1 MCHENEMGAAKEQHP
16 YIICRLD
23 KQRRWNSGG
32 TVTRPLF
39 INIQLDISRILGRH
53 FGSKGLAVLAVR
65 DELNGIGSLDS
76 GRSDYDLY
84 VGRGRNIGICNGYRD
99 ISLTKIPPIAGRENF
114 NQ

>member
-39 INIQLDISRILGRH
+39 NVVNHHSPATSSVPQ
-53 FGSKGLAVLAVR
+53 
-65 DELNGIGSLDS
+65 ELSCVQSVPDHCPKSL
-76 GRSDYDLY
+76 
-84 VGRGRNIGICNGYRD
+84 
-99 ISLTKIPPIAGRENF
+99 
-114 NQ
+114 

>member
-39 INIQLDISRILGRH
+39 KTSPLGLRPQARKSRPL
-53 FGSKGLAVLAVR
+53 
-65 DELNGIGSLDS
+65 
-76 GRSDYDLY
+76 
-84 VGRGRNIGICNGYRD
+84 
-99 ISLTKIPPIAGRENF
+99 
-114 NQ
+114 

>member
-39 INIQLDISRILGRH
+39 SR
-53 FGSKGLAVLAVR
+53 FLAHGKYLFQK
-65 DELNGIGSLDS
+65 NM
-76 GRSDYDLY
+76 DLP
-84 VGRGRNIGICNGYRD
+84 
-99 ISLTKIPPIAGRENF
+99 KA
-114 NQ
+114 Q

>member
-39 INIQLDISRILGRH
+39 NFLVIEIN
-53 FGSKGLAVLAVR
+53 
-65 DELNGIGSLDS
+65 
-76 GRSDYDLY
+76 
-84 VGRGRNIGICNGYRD
+84 
-99 ISLTKIPPIAGRENF
+99 
-114 NQ
+114 

>member
-39 INIQLDISRILGRH
+39 TNPGLD
-53 FGSKGLAVLAVR
+53 V
-65 DELNGIGSLDS
+65 
-76 GRSDYDLY
+76 
-84 VGRGRNIGICNGYRD
+84 
-99 ISLTKIPPIAGRENF
+99 KIPPSIGRDDF
-114 NQ
+114 NL

>member
-39 INIQLDISRILGRH
+39 KEASR
-53 FGSKGLAVLAVR
+53 K
-65 DELNGIGSLDS
+65 S
-76 GRSDYDLY
+76 GTLSPSSFLLVFSY
-84 VGRGRNIGICNGYRD
+84 
-99 ISLTKIPPIAGRENF
+99 
-114 NQ
+114 

>member
-39 INIQLDISRILGRH
+39 SKFPRH
-53 FGSKGLAVLAVR
+53 FFIQSVMLLFSPLELSCVQSVPEPCVALGSITV
-65 DELNGIGSLDS
+65 
-76 GRSDYDLY
+76 
-84 VGRGRNIGICNGYRD
+84 
-99 ISLTKIPPIAGRENF
+99 P
-114 NQ
+114 

>member
-39 INIQLDISRILGRH
+39 KPAAKAARYHLLP
-53 FGSKGLAVLAVR
+53 FF
-65 DELNGIGSLDS
+65 
-76 GRSDYDLY
+76 
-84 VGRGRNIGICNGYRD
+84 C
-99 ISLTKIPPIAGRENF
+99 F
-114 NQ
+114 

>member
-39 INIQLDISRILGRH
+39 
-53 FGSKGLAVLAVR
+53 
-65 DELNGIGSLDS
+65 
-76 GRSDYDLY
+76 
-84 VGRGRNIGICNGYRD
+84 
-99 ISLTKIPPIAGRENF
+99 TPIAGRENF

>member
-39 INIQLDISRILGRH
+39 RTGYEPVVITFFLS
-53 FGSKGLAVLAVR
+53 FG
-65 DELNGIGSLDS
+65 
-76 GRSDYDLY
+76 
-84 VGRGRNIGICNGYRD
+84 
-99 ISLTKIPPIAGRENF
+99 F
-114 NQ
+114 

>member
-39 INIQLDISRILGRH
+39 KIVFKPQKQHVITFFLS
-53 FGSKGLAVLAVR
+53 FG
-65 DELNGIGSLDS
+65 
-76 GRSDYDLY
+76 
-84 VGRGRNIGICNGYRD
+84 
-99 ISLTKIPPIAGRENF
+99 F
-114 NQ
+114 

>member
-39 INIQLDISRILGRH
+39 MWVATANLYKRSNKLSCILYNVCLLFDQTIWSDTTYR
-53 FGSKGLAVLAVR
+53 
-65 DELNGIGSLDS
+65 NGIIPFHHIIWCEEASRKS
-76 GRSDYDLY
+76 GTLS
-84 VGRGRNIGICNGYRD
+84 
-99 ISLTKIPPIAGRENF
+99 PPSF
-114 NQ
+114 LLVFSY

>member
-39 INIQLDISRILGRH
+39 SGIQYGQIL
-53 FGSKGLAVLAVR
+53 
-65 DELNGIGSLDS
+65 
-76 GRSDYDLY
+76 
-84 VGRGRNIGICNGYRD
+84 
-99 ISLTKIPPIAGRENF
+99 LTAMESYPFFI
-114 NQ
+114 

>member
-39 INIQLDISRILGRH
+39 IGEVASIIHS
-53 FGSKGLAVLAVR
+53 S
-65 DELNGIGSLDS
+65 
-76 GRSDYDLY
+76 
-84 VGRGRNIGICNGYRD
+84 
-99 ISLTKIPPIAGRENF
+99 
-114 NQ
+114 

>member
-39 INIQLDISRILGRH
+39 KPQKRH
-53 FGSKGLAVLAVR
+53 AITSFLSFG
-65 DELNGIGSLDS
+65 
-76 GRSDYDLY
+76 
-84 VGRGRNIGICNGYRD
+84 
-99 ISLTKIPPIAGRENF
+99 F
-114 NQ
+114 